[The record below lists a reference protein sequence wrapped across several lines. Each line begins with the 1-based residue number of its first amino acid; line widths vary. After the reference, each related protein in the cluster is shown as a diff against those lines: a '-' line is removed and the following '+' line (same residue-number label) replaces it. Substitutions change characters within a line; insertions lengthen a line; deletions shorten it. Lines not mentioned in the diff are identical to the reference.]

1 MYYVIGGL
9 TVVLVTLFIR
19 DAPGFDPLHKNSLD
33 VIVRVRQGSLA
44 KTQSFLPDLRRN
56 NNRPPPRLL

>member
-44 KTQSFLPDLRRN
+44 RR
-56 NNRPPPRLL
+56 RAFSRI